1 METGLSLIWCPKCKM
16 ARVIELR
23 VKRENENLGQVFI
36 KCPRS
41 VDALI
46 AITLCFSKSDFGLF
60 DLLLYV

>member
-1 METGLSLIWCPKCKM
+1 M